1 MLVRYILASY
11 VKILL
16 ATQLAPWVP
25 EARIDACADSTAVA
39 VVLHGGSPVDAII
52 LAEWRGRESAC
63 DDNAVN
69 PDSGAAGAMQQQG
82 IGQHGYSH
90 AYLRAHPDVAMAIWL
105 DDLDRLRVYC
115 GNTRGALGVLSGGKC
130 DAQQA
135 LVRARCLQAGLG
147 PGCEG

>member
-1 MLVRYILASY
+1 MPVRY
-11 VKILL
+11 LL
-16 ATQLAPWVP
+16 AYLVSSLLTGQLSPWVP
-25 EARIDACADSTAVA
+25 AARIDACADSTAVA
-39 VVLHGGSPVDAII
+39 VVMHGGSPVDALII
-52 LAEWRGRESAC
+52 AEWRARESAC

-82 IGQHGYSH
+82 IGRHGYSS

-105 DDLDRLRVYC
+105 DDLDRLRILC
-115 GNTRGALGVLSGGKC
+115 GSTRGALGVLSGGKC
-130 DAQQA
+130 DAEKA